1 MKMKGFLGLSLCL
14 ITMLLLGACSSDDAP
29 VANVPQLSGNIT
41 FDRTRVGVGQPV
53 TISFT
58 LPSTPDSDIQKAEYA
73 FNLGGIADL
82 PVEAENGVCS
92 YTYAFRGAGTY
103 PVSFKVRYIFNYPD
117 AMGEIYRD
125 DVIKEDLQ
133 VVECDVRNSFWNDDL
148 TETQRNC
155 GGTLERQE
163 GDADLYTAVLSSEFG
178 SSVTG
183 GEKTTAG
190 YFFKDGKLNMVQ
202 EVNLFDTELPFTLV
216 FQYYRDIKKVYG
228 EALEVNWSADNET
241 NNAYFNAYV
250 NDRDKSALEAMNAF
264 LVTGKGEWVAFNF
277 EKGNTMMV
285 VQCYQSNGK
294 WVVRRTYK
302 EKE

>member
-1 MKMKGFLGLSLCL
+1 M
-14 ITMLLLGACSSDDAP
+14 
-29 VANVPQLSGNIT
+29 
-41 FDRTRVGVGQPV
+41 

-58 LPSTPDSDIQKAEYA
+58 LPSTPGSDIQKAEYA

-163 GDADLYTAVLSSEFG
+163 GDADLYAAVLSSEFG

-250 NDRDKSALEAMNAF
+250 NDHDKSALEAMNAF
-264 LVTGKGEWVAFNF
+264 LATGEWVAFNF

-294 WVVRRTYK
+294 WVVKRTYK